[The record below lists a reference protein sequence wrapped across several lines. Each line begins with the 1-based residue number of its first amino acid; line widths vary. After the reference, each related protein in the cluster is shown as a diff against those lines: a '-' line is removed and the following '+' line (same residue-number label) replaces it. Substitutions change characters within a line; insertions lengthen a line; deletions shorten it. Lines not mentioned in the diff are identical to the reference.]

1 MEDIRQT
8 YREMYRVLRSGC
20 WCVIIIGNRR
30 FGPELLDLPAV
41 TIDLCSNAGFEFVR
55 AVEKPIGGRLSGGGT
70 ESILMFIK

>member
-1 MEDIRQT
+1 
-8 YREMYRVLRSGC
+8 
-20 WCVIIIGNRR
+20 VIIIGNRR
-30 FGPELLDLPAV
+30 FGLELLDLPAV